1 MPLTKI
7 IAEGVDLTDNFAFT
21 GTVTGAGEITAATT
35 APSEGSAVTTNVVQ
49 GLAKAWLNFN
59 ASTGTPSA
67 DDSLNFSSFT
77 ADGVGDHDV
86 HFTSSFN
93 NVHYSAV
100 GSCFHFSGIDYGIFG
115 ANQAHASAT
124 YTKTTSVFEIMTGY
138 VNDNGGGAAARD
150 MTDTSMAVHGDL
162 A

>member
-1 MPLTKI
+1 MTLTKI
-7 IAEGVDLTDNFAFT
+7 LADGLGTGVGGVDNTSTSN
-21 GTVTGAGEITAATT
+21 
-35 APSEGSAVTTNVVQ
+35 SEGGAVTTSVMQ

-77 ADGVGDHDV
+77 DDGVGDHDV